1 MKEKSIEEL
10 TINKNSENFIKKF
23 EGYSFEEI
31 KRALLVLSSRDKEI
45 VSEYYGLNGQSRIT
59 MRALAEKHNI
69 TGSSVN
75 LILKGSLR
83 KMEEFLKNSNRDN
96 LKVNYLF
103 EMDFI
108 GHRRINVE
116 RCLLKFSEKYRGIIS
131 HYYGLNEYRM
141 LTKQELSDKYG
152 VNIRDISALIEVSKS
167 RILEYLKSG
176 CGDEA
181 DFELRDIVIKY
192 DIKDITSTLKDMK
205 PLDKELLCLYYGIDG
220 YRKHNL
226 VELAAFR
233 NIRPIDLY
241 IELENL
247 KKIFPQNI
255 EKKILSNRIA
265 EKKKEFKSR
274 IYIKEYAKIEKALKF
289 LSEKE
294 WKIISLCYGLDGKNL
309 VHKSVVK
316 RDLFIDD
323 IDYEINEIFK
333 KINSYLVS
341 IENKTKR

>member
-1 MKEKSIEEL
+1 MKEKSIEDL
-10 TINKNSENFIKKF
+10 VLNKNSEAFIKKF
-23 EGYSFEEI
+23 DGYSFDDI

-59 MRALAEKHNI
+59 MRGLAEKYNI
-69 TGSSVN
+69 TGASVN

-103 EMDFI
+103 ELDFI
-108 GHRRINVE
+108 GYRRINVE
-116 RCLLKFSEKYRGIIS
+116 RCLLKFSGKYREIICR
-131 HYYGLNEYRM
+131 YYGLNEYKM

-152 VNIRDISALIEVSKS
+152 VNISDVSALIEVSKS
-167 RILEYLKSG
+167 RIVEYLKSG
-176 CGDEA
+176 CMDEA
-181 DFELRDIVIKY
+181 DFELRDIIIKY
-192 DIKDITSTLKDMK
+192 DIKDIVSALNDMK

-220 YRKHNL
+220 YRKHNF
-226 VELAAFR
+226 VEMVTFR
-233 NIRPIDLY
+233 NVRPIDLY

-247 KKIFPQNI
+247 RKTFPQNI

-265 EKKKEFKSR
+265 EKKKEFKAR
-274 IYIKEYAKIEKALKF
+274 MCIKESAKIEKALKF
-289 LSEKE
+289 LSERE

-309 VHKSVVK
+309 VHKSIVK